1 MGVFIVIMVVVVAIA
16 VGRFALLLANGWR
29 PSQGRPSSWL
39 GDVDPDRSAR
49 QLTSDIDQS
58 SGHHGHHQGH
68 HGHHDFGGGHH
79 GGGHHGGG
87 SHHGGGDFG
96 GGGHHG

>member
-1 MGVFIVIMVVVVAIA
+1 MGVFIVIVVVVAAIA
-16 VGRFALLLANGWR
+16 LGRMVLLWANGWR
-29 PSQGRPSSWL
+29 PSQGRPSSWV

-49 QLTSDIDQS
+49 RLASDTDQS
-58 SGHHGHHQGH
+58 AGHHGHHGH
-68 HGHHDFGGGHH
+68 HHGSHGHHDFGGGHH

-87 SHHGGGDFG
+87 DF